1 VASGGEW
8 PNPATGELEPKVHLH
23 WRLTEPTSDAASHAT
38 LKRCRA
44 MAKDLVGGDG
54 TSNPMVHPM
63 RWPGSWHRKAAPR
76 LCRIVAETD
85 HELDLD
91 DAEQRL
97 SEAWTLFEATRP
109 KPDGKQQDGPDKGE
123 ARDSRELVRAITSG
137 ADYHAPIAALAMRY
151 LKGGMTDAQVVLTL
165 QGIMQ
170 GVPEVIRNIKD
181 GVTHPL
187 RWQSRYNDIPRA
199 VSTARAEIDADKAA
213 EVSEDVF
220 GAARIGEFR
229 LDALSAGQPPPQEF
243 LLAPA
248 IPLGKVGLL
257 FGAGGIGKSLVAL
270 SLCLLVAMRG
280 RFGEIALGGFTTL
293 GGQVPLQAAG
303 ASVFLTLE
311 DDKAEI
317 HRRIASLDPQ
327 GRREDAPC
335 FVFPLVDVVNFD
347 PALVVPDGRAAKL
360 TALATGGLDRLLIS
374 VAASSGRKV
383 RLLVLDPAGDFMNA
397 DENDASFVK
406 LLMRQL
412 RAIAARHGC
421 TIILVGH
428 VAKGVDVDNPTMRG
442 SSAWIANSRFA
453 YALWSPAPA
462 EAERLA
468 KQIQEPAEG
477 LVCGKLVKAN
487 HAGAP
492 IGVAQLFL
500 RQKQTG
506 QLIDVSH
513 RTRQATGASQDLL
526 KLLVDA
532 CAESAAAAMPYSYSG
547 VAGLWT
553 QRADLPVALSALTKR
568 RLEELGTLALE
579 SGALVKAR
587 TTWSQGA
594 PKYLDVP
601 DGPLA
606 KGVGEE
612 MFQGS
617 RAEAIAQYRARKA
630 G

>member
-1 VASGGEW
+1 
-8 PNPATGELEPKVHLH
+8 
-23 WRLTEPTSDAASHAT
+23 
-38 LKRCRA
+38 
-44 MAKDLVGGDG
+44 
-54 TSNPMVHPM
+54 
-63 RWPGSWHRKAAPR
+63 
-76 LCRIVAETD
+76 
-85 HELDLD
+85 
-91 DAEQRL
+91 
-97 SEAWTLFEATRP
+97 
-109 KPDGKQQDGPDKGE
+109 
-123 ARDSRELVRAITSG
+123 
-137 ADYHAPIAALAMRY
+137 
-151 LKGGMTDAQVVLTL
+151 
-165 QGIMQ
+165 
-170 GVPEVIRNIKD
+170 
-181 GVTHPL
+181 
-187 RWQSRYNDIPRA
+187 
-199 VSTARAEIDADKAA
+199 
-213 EVSEDVF
+213 
-220 GAARIGEFR
+220 
-229 LDALSAGQPPPQEF
+229 
-243 LLAPA
+243 
-248 IPLGKVGLL
+248 
-257 FGAGGIGKSLVAL
+257 
-270 SLCLLVAMRG
+270 
-280 RFGEIALGGFTTL
+280 
-293 GGQVPLQAAG
+293 
-303 ASVFLTLE
+303 
-311 DDKAEI
+311 
-317 HRRIASLDPQ
+317 
-327 GRREDAPC
+327 
-335 FVFPLVDVVNFD
+335 
-347 PALVVPDGRAAKL
+347 
-360 TALATGGLDRLLIS
+360 
-374 VAASSGRKV
+374 
-383 RLLVLDPAGDFMNA
+383 
-397 DENDASFVK
+397 
-406 LLMRQL
+406 
-412 RAIAARHGC
+412 
-421 TIILVGH
+421 
-428 VAKGVDVDNPTMRG
+428 
-442 SSAWIANSRFA
+442 
-453 YALWSPAPA
+453 
-462 EAERLA
+462 LA